1 MSELGNVIWF
11 GWRNKMNNQFF
22 RGLIICMAIITLMTS
37 CSKLNLPF
45 IGSSSNIST
54 RELNGVEYKVITPSE
69 YAKQLKGGNIGT
81 GEKFVIDGLCLGS
94 SEESLMLQKAG
105 LTNVFTLEEPI
116 DDLKIG
122 QKVRIYIEVSLV
134 NTVLVNMSEAKVVKL
149 EIL

>member
-1 MSELGNVIWF
+1 
-11 GWRNKMNNQFF
+11 MNNQFF

-105 LTNVFTLEEPI
+105 LTNIFKLDEPI
-116 DDLKIG
+116 DLKIG

-134 NTVLVNMSEAKVVKL
+134 NTVLVNMSEAKIVKL